1 MSSSDVPGERGQA
14 QTLVGI
20 SFEDAFRAREFM
32 SAASRLASNGQLVL
46 IDAVLILKDETGRT
60 KVTET
65 KDPQAGNSALSG
77 AMWAGLVGLLIGGPV
92 GWVAGMAAGAG
103 AGVVAAKVIDLG
115 ISDDWV
121 AWFRDAVK
129 PGSATVA
136 LLVSDLREDALVVE
150 ARRFTGSHLVYA
162 NLDDSMVDRL
172 ADALGDTI
180 GPDARAEPTP
190 TRLHAGEVAGLGQ
203 RGPDER

>member
-1 MSSSDVPGERGQA
+1 MSKGDGTEASASEEGVP

-32 SAASRLASNGQLVL
+32 SAATRLASKEQLVL
-46 IDAVLILKDETGRT
+46 EDAVLIVADGDGRT
-60 KVTET
+60 TVTET
-65 KDPQAGNSALSG
+65 KDPQAANSAFSG
-77 AMWAGLVGLLIGGPV
+77 AMWAGLFGLILGGPV

-121 AWFRDAVK
+121 EWFRDAVK
-129 PGSATVA
+129 PNSATVA
-136 LLVSDLREDALVVE
+136 LLVTELREDALLRE

-162 NLDDSMVDRL
+162 NLDDGMIDRL
-172 ADALGDTI
+172 AEALGDPT
-180 GPDARAEPTP
+180 GPDVRTDPS
-190 TRLHAGEVAGLGQ
+190 
-203 RGPDER
+203 

>member
-1 MSSSDVPGERGQA
+1 MSSSGATGEWGQA

-32 SAASRLASNGQLVL
+32 SAASRLASKGQLVL
-46 IDAVLILKDETGRT
+46 IDAVLIVKDDHGRT
-60 KVTET
+60 TVTET

-77 AMWAGLVGLLIGGPV
+77 AMWAGLVGLLLGGPV

-121 AWFRDAVK
+121 AWFRGAVK

-136 LLVSDLREDALVVE
+136 LLVTDLREDALVLE

-172 ADALGDTI
+172 ANALGDTI

-190 TRLHAGEVAGLGQ
+190 ARSSAGEVTGLGQ
-203 RGPDER
+203 RGTDER